1 MEEMNTPQKINP
13 PLAKKIRTS
22 VLKDARKL
30 EISMKGCAL
39 LQWDF
44 HNETGPPGWSLQMP
58 EDVIDQ
64 ILTWRD
70 EFKK

>member
-1 MEEMNTPQKINP
+1 MEEINT

-22 VLKDARKL
+22 VLEDARKF

-39 LQWDF
+39 LQGDF
-44 HNETGPPGWSLQMP
+44 NNETGYPRWSVQMP

-70 EFKK
+70 EFKKSTTSP